1 MLRLICAAQEDVLR
15 QVYLD
20 NNATTALHT
29 EVVEAMLPCLRDE
42 FGNPSSVHWAGRQA
56 NELLQQA
63 RAQVASAL
71 NAEPHEIVFTSCGS
85 EGDNMAI
92 LGSADALRTK
102 GNHIITSTVEH
113 PAVLDTCRYFE
124 QRGGRVTYVAV
135 DREGR
140 IDPAEVEAAIEA
152 DTVLI
157 SLMWANNETG
167 TVFPIE
173 QLAAIARKHEVRFH
187 TDAVQALGRLPIDV
201 KQLPVD
207 LLTISAHKIGGP
219 KGVGALYVRDGVEI
233 SPLIHGGHQEKHLRA
248 GTHNVA
254 GIVGFG
260 RACQWVEEHL
270 SSESKRLT
278 RLRNRLEEGIYA
290 QVEHVSRNGDRKNCL
305 PNTLN
310 LAFPYVE
317 GEGLLLALDMV
328 GIAASS
334 GSACT
339 SGAAGASHVLKAMNA
354 DDMTLNSSVR
364 LSLGF
369 NTTEEDVEYVIQHLP
384 RVVGR
389 LFSMSLAFDELS
401 QYDCDVISCEIDP
414 HAH

>member
-1 MLRLICAAQEDVLR
+1 MR
-15 QVYLD
+15 QIYMD
-20 NNATTALHT
+20 NNATTPLHA
-29 EVVEAMLPCLRDE
+29 EVVEAMLPCLHNN
-42 FGNPSSVHWAGRQA
+42 FGNPSSIHWAGRQA
-56 NELLQQA
+56 SVLLQQA
-63 RAQVASAL
+63 RAQVASVL
-71 NAEPHEIVFTSCGS
+71 NAEPHEIIFTSCGT
-85 EGDNMAI
+85 EGDNLA
-92 LGSADALRTK
+92 LFGSADALRTR
-102 GNHIITSTVEH
+102 GNHIITSAVEH
-113 PAVLDTCRYFE
+113 PAVLDACRYFE
-124 QRGGRVTYVAV
+124 ERGGRVTYVAV
-135 DREGR
+135 DSNGR
-140 IDPAEVEAAIEA
+140 IDPADVEAAIEA

-173 QLAAIARKHEVRFH
+173 QLSAMARTHGIRFH

-201 KQLPVD
+201 QHTPVD
-207 LLTISAHKIGGP
+207 LLSISAHKIGGP
-219 KGVGALYVRDGVEI
+219 KGIGALYVRDGLEL
-233 SPLIHGGHQEKHLRA
+233 SPRMHGGHQEKHLRA

-270 SSESKRLT
+270 YTEHERLT
-278 RLRNRLEEGIYA
+278 LLRNRLEEGLFA
-290 QVEHVSRNGDRKNCL
+290 QVEHVSRNGDSENCL

-310 LAFPYVE
+310 LTFPYVE

-339 SGAAGASHVLKAMNA
+339 SGAEGASHVLKAMNA

-369 NTTEEDVEYVIQHLP
+369 HNTEDDVEYVVEHLP
-384 RVVGR
+384 RVVQR
-389 LFSMSLAFDELS
+389 LLAMSPAFDELS
-401 QYDCDVISCEIDP
+401 EYECDVISCEIDP

>member
-1 MLRLICAAQEDVLR
+1 LR

-20 NNATTALHT
+20 NNATTLLHT
-29 EVVEAMLPCLRDE
+29 EVVEAMLPCLRTE
-42 FGNPSSVHWAGRQA
+42 FGNPSSIHWAGRQA
-56 NELLQQA
+56 STMLHQA
-63 RAQVASAL
+63 RAQVARVL
-71 NAEPHEIVFTSCGS
+71 NAQPHEIIFTSGGS
-85 EGDNMAI
+85 EGDNLAL
-92 LGSADALRTK
+92 LGSVDALHAK

-124 QRGGRVTYVAV
+124 KRGGRVTYVAV
-135 DREGR
+135 DSKGR
-140 IDPAEVEAAIEA
+140 IDPADVEAAIEV

-173 QLAAIARKHEVRFH
+173 QLAAIARRHGVRFH

-201 KQLPVD
+201 KQVPVD

-233 SPLIHGGHQEKHLRA
+233 SPHIHGGHQEKHLRA

-270 SSESKRLT
+270 SSERKRLT
-278 RLRNRLEEGIYA
+278 ELRNRLEEGIYA
-290 QVEHVSRNGDRKNCL
+290 HVEHVTRNGDHENCL

-310 LAFPYVE
+310 LTFPYVE

-339 SGAAGASHVLKAMNA
+339 SGADGASHVLKAMNA
-354 DDMTLNSSVR
+354 ADMTLNSSVR

-369 NTTEEDVEYVIQHLP
+369 HNTEADVEYVIQHLP
-384 RVVGR
+384 QVVGR
-389 LFSMSLAFDELS
+389 LLSMSLAFDELS
-401 QYDCDVISCEIDP
+401 QYDCAVISCEIDP